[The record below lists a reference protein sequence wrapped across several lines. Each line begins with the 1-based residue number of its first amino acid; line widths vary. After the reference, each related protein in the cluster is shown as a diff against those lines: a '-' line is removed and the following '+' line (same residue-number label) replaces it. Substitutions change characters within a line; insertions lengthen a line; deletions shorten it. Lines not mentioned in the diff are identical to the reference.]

1 MLDVNE
7 ALSLEKLDDYISE
20 KNEKLNQEVL
30 EYNDLAKKYR
40 SFVNQYKESML
51 SLSDSLN
58 KKIESM
64 HNLIDSFISSYE
76 LLVHKIASLE
86 VELLKHNDSFNGE
99 ISKGIEEELLAKM
112 TRELK
117 EVKKQI
123 ANLLD
128 SYINEYNECQKQID
142 KSISKLQ
149 KLKTK
154 IIKNIE

>member
-58 KKIESM
+58 KKIG
-64 HNLIDSFISSYE
+64 
-76 LLVHKIASLE
+76 A
-86 VELLKHNDSFNGE
+86 
-99 ISKGIEEELLAKM
+99 
-112 TRELK
+112 
-117 EVKKQI
+117 VKK
-123 ANLLD
+123 
-128 SYINEYNECQKQID
+128 
-142 KSISKLQ
+142 
-149 KLKTK
+149 
-154 IIKNIE
+154 

>member
-20 KNEKLNQEVL
+20 KNEKLNQEIL
-30 EYNDLAKKYR
+30 EYNDLTKKYR

-64 HNLIDSFISSYE
+64 HNMIDSFISSYE
-76 LLVHKIASLE
+76 LLAHKIASLE
-86 VELLKHNDSFNGE
+86 AELLKHNDSFNGE

-112 TRELK
+112 TR
-117 EVKKQI
+117 
-123 ANLLD
+123 
-128 SYINEYNECQKQID
+128 
-142 KSISKLQ
+142 
-149 KLKTK
+149 
-154 IIKNIE
+154 